1 MSPPWSELPRVTLAS
16 LPTPLVAL
24 PRFSEAVGAEIWMK
38 RDDVG
43 ELGLAGNKVR
53 KLEFVLADA
62 RARGADV
69 VVIVGAAQSNAA
81 RATAAACVRLGL
93 DCVVVLSGSPPDHAA
108 GNLLLDHLFG
118 ARVRFSGT
126 TDWARLGAFAETVRD
141 ELRAAGAT
149 PYSLPAGASSTLG
162 AVGFAVAW
170 HELLEQLDAAGVD
183 ATTVVHA
190 SSSGGTHAGLVTG
203 RALTGG
209 GPRVRGV
216 GVADDIYPD
225 VPGQIAAIASG
236 AASLLGAGTS
246 PGLDDLWLD
255 MDHLGDGY
263 AIPTRGGRGRDPAA
277 GRDRGDRLRPRL
289 LGQGARRRRRRRLQR
304 RADRDDRLLAH
315 RRLARRLR
323 AAVRRRAARCWL
335 GAGTGILRP
344 CASTAPRSS
353 PPCSRPTR
361 PTAPSTT
368 ARCAPTPSGFSSTA
382 PTA

>member
-263 AIPTRGGRGRDPAA
+263 AIPTAEAVAA
-277 GRDRGDRLRPRL
+277 I
-289 LGQGARRRRRRRLQR
+289 
-304 RADRDDRLLAH
+304 RLLAETEAIVCDPVYSGKA
-315 RRLARRLR
+315 L
-323 AAVRRRAARCWL
+323 AAVVADAYSGALTGTTVFWHTGGWHAVFAPPFAGALLAA
-335 GAGTGILRP
+335 G
-344 CASTAPRSS
+344 
-353 PPCSRPTR
+353 
-361 PTAPSTT
+361 
-368 ARCAPTPSGFSSTA
+368 
-382 PTA
+382 